1 MRRSRS
7 LFRFVQAGTFF
18 VPIPPQRLT
27 GCQGAAVSPLAPP
40 AGRTNSQ
47 RRMRAGCQ
55 WDGKALA
62 GNGRHVCV
70 NRSLRRGRGF
80 GKDRRWSK
88 SEKGEIE
95 YNQCAGPLHV
105 AEPCLRAVPRG
116 QRRHFAGSSRR
127 FELSAKRPG
136 AYWSAIPADWRLA
149 PVPRHSD
156 RIAVRARAPNDP
168 TNGTSTSRHQRPG
181 GYRIVVASS
190 GRFLRIFEH

>member
-95 YNQCAGPLHV
+95 YNALGHFMSLNHAYEQCLADNVVISQEVPGGLSCRRSDQEPTGQLSPLTG
-105 AEPCLRAVPRG
+105 ASRQCLVTAIGLRFVPG
-116 QRRHFAGSSRR
+116 RRT
-127 FELSAKRPG
+127 
-136 AYWSAIPADWRLA
+136 IPQTAH
-149 PVPRHSD
+149 PRHGTS
-156 RIAVRARAPNDP
+156 VRAA
-168 TNGTSTSRHQRPG
+168 T
-181 GYRIVVASS
+181 A
-190 GRFLRIFEH
+190 L